1 MVRPDSS
8 ILHTRE
14 VNGAVVVG
22 IDLVDHVLK
31 LRLAGI
37 LAERAHHGAKFFG
50 GDLTYIA
57 TWSVSHSEWHTM
69 DVVLVQGPNGAG
81 QPP

>member
-1 MVRPDSS
+1 MS
-8 ILHTRE
+8 IRRTRE

-22 IDLVDHVLK
+22 INLVDHVLK
-31 LRLAGI
+31 LRLAGV

-57 TWSVSHSEWHTM
+57 TWSVPHSEWHTM
-69 DVVLVQGPNGAG
+69 GVVLVQRPNGARRL
-81 QPP
+81 P